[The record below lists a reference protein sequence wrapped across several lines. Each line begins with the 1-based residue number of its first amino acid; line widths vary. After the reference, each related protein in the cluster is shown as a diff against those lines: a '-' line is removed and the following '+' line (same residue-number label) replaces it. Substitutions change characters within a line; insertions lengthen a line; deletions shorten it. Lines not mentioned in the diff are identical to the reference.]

1 MPHPLQVCD
10 RWSSLHGVA
19 ERHPVQAHRLHGA
32 AAWSINPV
40 FEACS
45 VLTVSASGRARETA
59 PPGGHRGYRGKS
71 GKAGP
76 NRDAAARDRYSRRH
90 VRALHAGHHPEPDD
104 GSRQRR
110 AGAHSAPPHQ
120 HPAVLSQVSGE
131 TRGAHTHT
139 RTHGNSAAVLL
150 CVYVGIMRNISFS
163 SWSRQCVFHLWSGV
177 PPRARTEKNQEA
189 WKLGRNLLGR
199 MSHCHLHSD

>member
-1 MPHPLQVCD
+1 MNARSHGSFLCPTLLQVRD

-32 AAWSINPV
+32 AAWSVNPV

-71 GKAGP
+71 GKAAP
-76 NRDAAARDRYSRRH
+76 HRDAAARDRSPRRH
-90 VRALHAGHHPEPDD
+90 VRALPAGHHPEPDD

-131 TRGAHTHT
+131 TRGAHAHT
-139 RTHGNSAAVLL
+139 VTALPSYCVL
-150 CVYVGIMRNISFS
+150 C
-163 SWSRQCVFHLWSGV
+163 
-177 PPRARTEKNQEA
+177 T
-189 WKLGRNLLGR
+189 
-199 MSHCHLHSD
+199 